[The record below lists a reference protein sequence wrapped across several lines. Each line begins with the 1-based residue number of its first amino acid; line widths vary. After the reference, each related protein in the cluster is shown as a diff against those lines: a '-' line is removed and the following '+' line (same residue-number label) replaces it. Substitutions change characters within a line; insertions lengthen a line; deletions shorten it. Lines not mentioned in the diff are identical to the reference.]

1 MKNFNTLTLNSLK
14 MTQFKTFFIALALT
28 LGATAFTNAQS
39 KIAHVA
45 SQDLV
50 ESMPEFKDAQ
60 VQLEKLQKTYDTEIR
75 EMMNEA
81 QKTMQRYESEANTKT
96 EEENAKRAQELQST
110 QRRIQEH
117 GQNAQQ
123 DLQKKEVDLLRPIYE
138 KARVAIQKVARAQ
151 GFDYVLDSSNGSG
164 VIMADG
170 KDLMPD
176 VKAELGIS

>member
-1 MKNFNTLTLNSLK
+1 MKTINTLTLNILK
-14 MTQFKTFFIALALT
+14 MKQFKTLLIAVALT

-45 SQDLV
+45 SQELV
-50 ESMPEFKDAQ
+50 QTLPAYKDAMA
-60 VQLEKLQKTYDTEIR
+60 QLEKLQKTYDAEIR
-75 EMMNEA
+75 DMMTEA
-81 QKTMQRYESEANTKT
+81 QKTMQRYESEAPTKT
-96 EEENAKRAQELQST
+96 EEENSKRAQELQST

-123 DLQKKEVDLLRPIYE
+123 DLQKKELDLLKPVYE
-138 KARVAIQKVARAQ
+138 KARVAIQKVARAK

-170 KDLMPD
+170 YDLMAD
-176 VKAELGIS
+176 VKKELGL

>member
-1 MKNFNTLTLNSLK
+1 MKTINTLTLNILK
-14 MTQFKTFFIALALT
+14 MKQFKTLLIAVALT

-45 SQDLV
+45 SQELV
-50 ESMPEFKDAQ
+50 QTLPAYKDAMA
-60 VQLEKLQKTYDTEIR
+60 QLEKLQKTYDAEIR
-75 EMMNEA
+75 DMMAEA
-81 QKTMQRYESEANTKT
+81 QKTMQRYESEAPTKT
-96 EEENAKRAQELQST
+96 EEENSKRAQELQST

-123 DLQKKEVDLLRPIYE
+123 DLQKKELDLLKPVYE
-138 KARVAIQKVARAQ
+138 RARLAIQKVARAK

-170 KDLMPD
+170 YNLMAD
-176 VKAELGIS
+176 VKKELGL